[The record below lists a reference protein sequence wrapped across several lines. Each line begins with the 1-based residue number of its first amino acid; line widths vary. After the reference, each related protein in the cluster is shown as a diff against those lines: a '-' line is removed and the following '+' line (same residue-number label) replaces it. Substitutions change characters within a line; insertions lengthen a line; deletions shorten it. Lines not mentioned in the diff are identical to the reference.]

1 MIKIYESNS
10 SIVYRGFNK
19 KIIDEHIHDKTQ
31 KILYVYDTKENLLCD
46 ELSYES
52 NYLAFYEILTET
64 SDEFI
69 IKRHIK
75 LDEGTVEW
83 KPIAGIKRGW
93 KREFDKEF
101 IEGCKK
107 HWNK

>member
-1 MIKIYESNS
+1 MLVYHLLGLVKLLFYKLKIKNMIKIYESNS

-75 LDEGTVEW
+75 LD
-83 KPIAGIKRGW
+83 
-93 KREFDKEF
+93 
-101 IEGCKK
+101 
-107 HWNK
+107 